1 MKKLQSLSFN
11 AAGVQTLP
19 VGTIQI
25 PDFKR
30 MVGLGVKMTVP
41 VKNTTGGALAMPDST
56 RQKLLGLFTYDV
68 KYGPGQM
75 HNPFTALKGDK
86 MNWLYRQMFGSEYL
100 LYADSTTGFATSMAN
115 NATTSLKCWTTIP
128 LGRLWW
134 LDAKEAKLMGMGPT
148 QARSLWLQVQL
159 GALNI
164 DTGWDINPGNVTLD
178 FYPILE
184 DSHARDVYGKV
195 PYYRENDDTKIE
207 IETVAGLPLAA
218 YERTAV
224 NASTSLTSISVQ
236 VGDTLIHNQVP
247 PTDLVQEFLNMPLP
261 PAASILTDRE
271 TIVYLPAE
279 TVASLADLP
288 SGLLKI
294 RQDVKDLATFKW
306 GVLYVPPTQEG
317 EAAAVAAYAANP
329 SKSTEGAKRVKV
341 VDLATHEGLHHSLP
355 PKLAPYLG
363 WAIVGEDDPA
373 FESQSGFLS
382 DKGQPATLAVPASQL
397 ASIQKKTAALKA
409 GGAHAAAE
417 RLVTE
422 LQARTPGTITGH
434 GGPSG
439 NTSTSGR
446 AVRALF
452 PHG

>member
-11 AAGVQTLP
+11 AIGVQTLP
-19 VGTIQI
+19 VGTLQI

-41 VKNTTGGALAMPDST
+41 VKNTTGGAVAMTDAQ
-56 RQKLLGLFTYDV
+56 RQKLLALFTYDL
-68 KYGPGQM
+68 KFGPNQM
-75 HNPFTALKGDK
+75 HQPFAALKGDK
-86 MNWLYRQMFGSEYL
+86 MNWLYRQTFGSEYL
-100 LYADSTTGFATSMAN
+100 LYGDSTTGFATSMAN
-115 NATTSLKCWTTIP
+115 LATTSLKCWTSIP

-159 GALNI
+159 NALNI
-164 DTGWDINPGNVTLD
+164 DVGWDILPGTVTLD

-184 DSHARDVYGKV
+184 DSHAKDVYGKV
-195 PYYRENDDTKIE
+195 PFYRENDDTKIE

-224 NASTSLTSISVQ
+224 NASSSLTSISVQ
-236 VGDTLIHNQVP
+236 IGDTIVHNQVP
-247 PTDLVQEFLNMPLP
+247 PTDLVQEFLNLPLP
-261 PAASILTDRE
+261 PSASLLSDRQ
-271 TIVYLPAE
+271 TIVYLPGE
-279 TVASLADLP
+279 TIASLADLP
-288 SGLLKI
+288 TGLLKI

-306 GVLYVPPTQEG
+306 GVLFIKPTEDG

-341 VDLATHEGLHHSLP
+341 VDLAVHEGLHHSLP

-373 FESQSGFLS
+373 FESQAGFLS
-382 DKGQPATLAVPASQL
+382 DKGNPATLAVPAAQL
-397 ASIQKKTAALKA
+397 ASVQQKVSALKG
-409 GGAHAAAE
+409 GGAHAAAD

-422 LQARTPGTITGH
+422 LTARVPGGITGH
-434 GGPSG
+434 GGPAG
-439 NTSTSGR
+439 NTGTGAR

-452 PHG
+452 PQG